1 MTLSDESRA
10 AQKLFS
16 GHDMLLSCLGTY
28 GVWAAPVRYSYQCW
42 MRDFSL
48 AIQPLLLDLGLQDAA
63 LTHLLNVA
71 YRQKADGQVP
81 ILFLDGLKGHLHFLV
96 DKLRRSV
103 QGRKVSFML
112 TRYVQCYGDVGQLT
126 PGTRDSE
133 LHFVIAVGE
142 YLARMGRDGYGA
154 DTLTHAAELALQ
166 YIEKNLLDK
175 DGLITGADWR
185 DTMEKALA
193 RTPLLSNNALL
204 VHAYDLMGLS
214 GSATK
219 LRKTINDLYW
229 SGDDLLDW
237 PGCDRKQPFDPL
249 GASLAVLY
257 DVIDPSRYPDVLK
270 GFASVTTPYGFTIQC
285 RHNPVSPEDAET
297 IERTDGVVVWPFVAG
312 FGILGLRHMAARVT
326 PNGNAG
332 LIAQIHGRTQA
343 EYKKLTAHDGFPE
356 WIDPATGK
364 GWGAPKQL
372 WSACL
377 FVRAHHA
384 THTG

>member
-1 MTLSDESRA
+1 MTQQNPAE
-10 AQKLFS
+10 KLFS
-16 GHDMLLSCLGTY
+16 AHDMLLSCLGTY
-28 GVWAAPVRYSYQCW
+28 GVWAAPVRYDYQCW

-48 AIQPLLLDLGLQDAA
+48 AIQPLLLDLGFHEIA

-71 YRQKADGQVP
+71 HRQRDDGRVP
-81 ILFLDGLKGHLHFLV
+81 ILFLDGFKGHLHFIA
-96 DKLRRSV
+96 DKIRRSFR
-103 QGRKVSFML
+103 GRKLSFML
-112 TRYVQCYGDVGQLT
+112 KRYVECRGDVGQLT

-142 YLARMGRDGYGA
+142 YLARVGRDGYGA
-154 DTLTHAAELALQ
+154 DTLIHAAERALQ
-166 YIEKNLLDK
+166 YIEKNLLNK
-175 DGLITGADWR
+175 DGLIEACDWR
-185 DTMEKALA
+185 DTMEKVLGK
-193 RTPLLSNNALL
+193 TPLLSNNCLL
-204 VHAYDLMGLS
+204 VHAYDLMGLT

-229 SGDDLLDW
+229 RGDVLLDW

-249 GASLAVLY
+249 GASLAVLF
-257 DVIDPSRYPDVLK
+257 DVVGPGRYNDVLK
-270 GFASVTTPYGFTIQC
+270 GFASVSTPYGFTIQC
-285 RHNPVSPEDAET
+285 RHNPISPGEAAT

-312 FGILGLRHMAARVT
+312 FGILGLLHMASKVEPTGNAEFIARVR
-326 PNGNAG
+326 G
-332 LIAQIHGRTQA
+332 LARA
-343 EYKKLTAHDGFPE
+343 EYKKIASHDGFPE

-377 FVRAHHA
+377 FVRSHHA